1 MQRAEK
7 RIPKGDWS
15 GPAADTVVL
24 THHDRHRRR
33 MRMLGMNGTVFVLD
47 LTRATTLRDGDGLM
61 LDDGR
66 IIAVKAAA
74 EPLLE
79 ITCDDPVH
87 LARIAWHIGNR
98 HLSAEI
104 SGGRILIAEDHVIG
118 EMVKGLGAN
127 VRLVDEPFDPEG
139 GAYGDGGGGHHH
151 DDDDHDYAHG
161 SHR

>member
-74 EPLLE
+74 APCADRVAHRQPAFVGGNQRRAYPDRRRP
-79 ITCDDPVH
+79 CDRRDGQR
-87 LARIAWHIGNR
+87 L
-98 HLSAEI
+98 
-104 SGGRILIAEDHVIG
+104 GRQCA
-118 EMVKGLGAN
+118 LG
-127 VRLVDEPFDPEG
+127 R
-139 GAYGDGGGGHHH
+139 
-151 DDDDHDYAHG
+151 
-161 SHR
+161 